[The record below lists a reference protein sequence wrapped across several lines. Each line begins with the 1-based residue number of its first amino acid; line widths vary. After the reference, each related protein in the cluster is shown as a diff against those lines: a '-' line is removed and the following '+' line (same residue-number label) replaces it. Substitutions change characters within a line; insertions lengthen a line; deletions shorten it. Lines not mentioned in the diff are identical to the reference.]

1 MAWRT
6 ESLAHP
12 GVLKCGKAELQ
23 KPMNPNKA
31 PHIQQKPSEPKPK
44 RKESEWGT
52 KNRWQGPQQP
62 HRDERGWG
70 EAGATTDFWAFLR
83 SNLEVQ
89 ERFEYT
95 SGHIQIHREKEAK
108 MVSTENVQS
117 CLQRHISQQCTHLNP
132 FWKFFFQ
139 NPCTLFKSS
148 RVKKILKP
156 FVETANMGLKGSEQ
170 KKHQNRYR
178 TKPGKEAIFVG
189 EIYIKYT
196 QVIYDCGYRT
206 RFSDRSI

>member
-6 ESLAHP
+6 ESPARP

-31 PHIQQKPSEPKPK
+31 PHIQQKAI
-44 RKESEWGT
+44 RT
-52 KNRWQGPQQP
+52 KTPEEGIWVRHQEQVAGPTAAPQGWTGG
-62 HRDERGWG
+62 R
-70 EAGATTDFWAFLR
+70 GATTDLWALLR
-83 SNLEVQ
+83 SNLEVK

-95 SGHIQIHREKEAK
+95 SEHIQIHREKEAK
-108 MVSTENVQS
+108 MVSTGNVQS

-148 RVKKILKP
+148 RVKKNPKP
-156 FVETANMGLKGSEQ
+156 ICGDSWYGFKEPWAEETSK
-170 KKHQNRYR
+170 
-178 TKPGKEAIFVG
+178 
-189 EIYIKYT
+189 
-196 QVIYDCGYRT
+196 
-206 RFSDRSI
+206 